1 MNNPIIIAIDAMGG
15 DNSPDKVIEGISL
28 HSKKSENVKYEIFGN
43 KNQIIPLIN
52 KYKISSSRYNLVHTD
67 KLIEGKDSALSG
79 AKRGKTTSLWLAIE
93 SLKKNNLQNWLLYT
107 KHDFLKQ
114 LSDNSLKK
122 DCFLNY
128 LKQDYLFLIQFSKAW
143 SLAVLKSD
151 NLDEMKI
158 SASTVNDLINFE
170 MQLHIDLCDEYGI
183 SKTDLENT
191 DEQNENIAYTRYV
204 LELGYSGDFL
214 DLLSS
219 LAPCVLG
226 YGEIGLNLKDFKPDN
241 VMYQKW
247 IETYASNEYQDV
259 CKNVSQLIDNSFL
272 IRLGN
277 NYKNT
282 YKWVQANKIFNKAT
296 LLEVDFWNMALK

>member
-1 MNNPIIIAIDAMGG
+1 MSYG
-15 DNSPDKVIEGISL
+15 L
-28 HSKKSENVKYEIFGN
+28 IF
-43 KNQIIPLIN
+43 K
-52 KYKISSSRYNLVHTD
+52 
-67 KLIEGKDSALSG
+67 
-79 AKRGKTTSLWLAIE
+79 

-122 DCFLNY
+122 DYFLNY

-170 MQLHIDLCDEYGI
+170 MQLHIDLCNEYGI
-183 SKTDLENT
+183 SKTDLEIT

-226 YGEIGLNLKDFKPDN
+226 YGEIGLNLKDCKPNN

-247 IETYASNEYQDV
+247 IETYASIEYQDV
-259 CKNVSQLIDNSFL
+259 CENVSQLIDNAF
-272 IRLGN
+272 IMRLGN

-282 YKWVQANKIFNKAT
+282 YKWVQANKIFKKAT